1 MQLERTQEIIKMQ
14 NSPGTSNDIT
24 RRKLADMLAAC
35 DPTAP
40 MPEDL
45 VAWEKAPDV
54 GVEYAALEK
63 IDRPVLPVSYE
74 EK

>member
-1 MQLERTQEIIKMQ
+1 MQ
-14 NSPGTSNDIT
+14 NSPGTGNQT
-24 RRKLADMLAAC
+24 PRRKLADMLAAC

-54 GVEYAALEK
+54 GVEGAALEK
-63 IDRPVLPVSYE
+63 IDRPNLPVIYE
-74 EK
+74 KK